1 MIKTIMQFNFMDI
14 VIILMALRICYIAFQ
29 MGVAVEFFKL
39 LGVIFGTYI
48 SLHYY
53 TSLSDMISR
62 LVIPK
67 EMPLEFLDFIVFIML
82 VASGY
87 LGFVIL
93 RSLFY
98 RFIKLEAVPKLNQF
112 GGLMLGAMRVFFTVG
127 LLTYTLMIS
136 SVQYLNEA
144 VKYSYFGSKSMTIST
159 NAYGWLWNNVISKF
173 SGKEKFNPTVNEV
186 LESNK
191 VR

>member
-1 MIKTIMQFNFMDI
+1 MIKTIMQFNFLDI
-14 VIILMALRICYIAFQ
+14 VIMLMVLRICYIAFQ
-29 MGVAVEFFKL
+29 MGVAFEFFKL

-87 LGFVIL
+87 LAFVIL

-112 GGLMLGAMRVFFTVG
+112 GGLMLGAIRVFFTVG

-159 NAYGWLWNNVISKF
+159 NTYGWLWNNVISKF
-173 SGKEKFNPTVNEV
+173 SGKEKFNPTINEV

-191 VR
+191 VK